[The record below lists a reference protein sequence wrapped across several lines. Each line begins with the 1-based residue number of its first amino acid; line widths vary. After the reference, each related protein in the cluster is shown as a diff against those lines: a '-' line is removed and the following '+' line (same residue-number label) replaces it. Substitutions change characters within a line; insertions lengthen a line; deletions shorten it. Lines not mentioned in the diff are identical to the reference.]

1 MCDYLLIRLR
11 CEREELFEASGRSV
25 IASLLI
31 EPLASPGDRALAG
44 VLTSSGVS
52 SKAVEILWGNPF
64 RDPVLT
70 QWF

>member
-31 EPLASPGDRALAG
+31 EPLASPGVRALTG

-52 SKAVEILWGNPF
+52 SQAVEVLRGNPSS
-64 RDPVLT
+64 DLLT
-70 QWF
+70 RWL